1 MIISSSLHRNLTR
14 VGSLMKTIW
23 SSDNL
28 LIISHQATLRC
39 LLAMLLDCP
48 LEELPY
54 LKVPLHTVIKLS
66 LHQDPRKVEV
76 EHHTLP
82 VECVDTFRPRPANC
96 DISRDIRDAC
106 VTVPFHL

>member
-1 MIISSSLHRNLTR
+1 MSSLL
-14 VGSLMKTIW
+14 KTIC

-39 LLAMLLDCP
+39 LLALLLDSP

-54 LKVPLHTVIKLS
+54 LRVPLHTVIKLS
-66 LHQDPRKVEV
+66 LQQDQQEVEV
-76 EHHTLP
+76 EYHRLP
-82 VECVDTFRPRPANC
+82 VDCVDTFRPRPSNC
-96 DISRDIRDAC
+96 DITRDITDAC

>member
-1 MIISSSLHRNLTR
+1 MSSLL
-14 VGSLMKTIW
+14 KTIC

-39 LLAMLLDCP
+39 LLALLLDSP

-54 LKVPLHTVIKLS
+54 LRVPLHTVIKLS
-66 LHQDPRKVEV
+66 LRQDQQEVEV
-76 EHHTLP
+76 EYHRLP
-82 VECVDTFRPRPANC
+82 VDCVDTFRPRPSNC
-96 DISRDIRDAC
+96 DITRDITDAC

>member
-1 MIISSSLHRNLTR
+1 MSSLL
-14 VGSLMKTIW
+14 KTIC

-39 LLAMLLDCP
+39 LLALLMDSP

-54 LKVPLHTVIKLS
+54 MKVPLHTVIKLT
-66 LHQDPRKVEV
+66 LTKEGRELEYHR
-76 EHHTLP
+76 LP
-82 VECVDTFRPRPANC
+82 VDCVDTFRPRPSNC

>member
-1 MIISSSLHRNLTR
+1 MNLAR
-14 VGSLMKTIW
+14 VGSLMKTI
-23 SSDNL
+23 SSSHNL

-66 LHQDPRKVEV
+66 LEKSQREVEV
-76 EHHTLP
+76 EYHKLP
-82 VECVDTFRPRPANC
+82 VDCVDTFRPRPSNC
-96 DISRDIRDAC
+96 DISRDIKEAC